1 MRLSN
6 QFQRSAVATS
16 FCSKFTDDKCHLALV
31 SNGFIHKQLAESKVS
46 KATGLGGLPFRLL
59 KVSVVTI
66 SVRFTHIANLL
77 ITTQC
82 VPHDWKHTKVISLYK
97 DGARDDIDNYRPI
110 SILSVVSK
118 ILERA
123 VQQRLVDYL
132 ESRDLFSR
140 YQCEFRRKYS
150 AQTGITFLTDSIRR
164 SVDAELRTDA
174 IFVDFCKAFD
184 AIDHKI

>member
-1 MRLSN
+1 MASFTNSWLS
-6 QFQRSAVATS
+6 QRYQRQQVLVAS
-16 FCSKFTDDKCHLALV
+16 RS
-31 SNGFIHKQLAESKVS
+31 G
-46 KATGLGGLPFRLL
+46 LL

-82 VPHDWKHTKVISLYK
+82 VPHDWKHTKVISLCK

-123 VQQRLVDYL
+123 VQQRLVV
-132 ESRDLFSR
+132 
-140 YQCEFRRKYS
+140 YS

-184 AIDHKI
+184 AIDRKI